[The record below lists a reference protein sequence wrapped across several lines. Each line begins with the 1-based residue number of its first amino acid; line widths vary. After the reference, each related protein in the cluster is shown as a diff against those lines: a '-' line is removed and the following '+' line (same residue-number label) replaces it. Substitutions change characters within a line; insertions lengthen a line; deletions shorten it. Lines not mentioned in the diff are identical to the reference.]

1 MKNLKNNNAN
11 GHTYELFKYGGK
23 DLKLS
28 LLKLCNAVKFRKLY
42 PTIFQP
48 SNITSLYK
56 NKGEKADLNNDRG
69 IFNVV
74 KIRSILDKLIYN
86 EKYEIIDKNM
96 SSSNIGGR
104 KHRNISDHLFVI
116 NAILQDASKDKMS
129 PIDVQIYDI
138 NKCFDKLWASNDLY
152 DAGITDDHFNLI
164 ANSNKKCLVAI
175 KTPWGSMTKRKEF
188 R

>member
-1 MKNLKNNNAN
+1 M
-11 GHTYELFKYGGK
+11 
-23 DLKLS
+23 
-28 LLKLCNAVKFRKLY
+28 KLCNAVKFRKLY

-104 KHRNISDHLFVI
+104 KHRNIRDHLFVI

-138 NKCFDKLWASNDLY
+138 KNALINCGLKRHQTTYMMLESLMIILTSLQTQTIKCSVQILLGKSCLQMIVL
-152 DAGITDDHFNLI
+152 
-164 ANSNKKCLVAI
+164 NSTSI
-175 KTPWGSMTKRKEF
+175 KDMSKFLPWL
-188 R
+188 